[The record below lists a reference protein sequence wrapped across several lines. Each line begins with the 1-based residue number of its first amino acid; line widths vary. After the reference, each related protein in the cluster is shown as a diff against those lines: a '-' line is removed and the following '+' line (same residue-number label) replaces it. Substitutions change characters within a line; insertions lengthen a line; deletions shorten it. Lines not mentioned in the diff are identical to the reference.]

1 MNMVL
6 IGANLQKYQIIPLA
20 YFQTDITKR
29 LIDRQ
34 INNDTTRLAVTVQ
47 RFVRRQLQMSYQ
59 AMGFGL
65 RTLIR
70 PFHSVLRLVLRY

>member
-1 MNMVL
+1 MIMVL

-34 INNDTTRLAVTVQ
+34 INNDTTIFRNAD
-47 RFVRRQLQMSYQ
+47 QM
-59 AMGFGL
+59 
-65 RTLIR
+65 I
-70 PFHSVLRLVLRY
+70 